1 MVKRHAKDG
10 CRHVSDPESAASR
23 RGGSF
28 KPDQRFFEETTVAL
42 ANILVHLD
50 SRPRTAARL
59 DLSLRIAERCG
70 ARLTG
75 MFAEKAEAHV
85 VGLVAAWPSERY
97 VAARE
102 KAEAAFTASTAV
114 LKDRAAF
121 IDVNR
126 GSDHEIIRRATE
138 IARAFDL
145 VVLGQAQ
152 DDVPVPAR
160 LPDEVIAESGR
171 PVLVVPYVGTYTDVG
186 ARPLF
191 AWHSERGA
199 ARAAFDA
206 LPLIKSGCQAL
217 IAEVGHQGDR
227 RYEFADLLVA
237 NLARH
242 NVKARYQHVV
252 VDDISVSDALLSA
265 ISDHSADLMAIGAF
279 DAGWRFLFGHG
290 SGTPQILA
298 HMTAPVL
305 FSH

>member
-1 MVKRHAKDG
+1 M
-10 CRHVSDPESAASR
+10 
-23 RGGSF
+23 
-28 KPDQRFFEETTVAL
+28 TI
-42 ANILVHLD
+42 ANVLVHLD

-59 DLSLRIAERCG
+59 GLSVRIAERCG

-85 VGLVAAWPSERY
+85 VGTVVAWPSERY
-97 VAARE
+97 VAARD
-102 KAEAAFTASTAV
+102 KAKAAFAALTAT
-114 LKDRAAF
+114 LKDRTDF
-121 IDVNR
+121 IDLNR
-126 GSDHEIIRRATE
+126 GSDHEIVRRATE
-138 IARAFDL
+138 IARTFDL
-145 VVLGQAQ
+145 IVLGQAQ
-152 DDVPVPAR
+152 DDVPVPAK
-160 LPDEVIAESGR
+160 LPDEVIAECGR
-171 PVLVVPYVGTYTDVG
+171 PVLVVPYVGTYADVG

-191 AWHSERGA
+191 AWHCERGA

-206 LPLIKSGCQAL
+206 LPLVQSGCEAL
-217 IAEVGHQGDR
+217 VVEVGHKGDH

-242 NVKARYQHVV
+242 KVNARYQHVIV
-252 VDDISVSDALLSA
+252 EDISVSDALLSA

>member
-1 MVKRHAKDG
+1 M
-10 CRHVSDPESAASR
+10 
-23 RGGSF
+23 
-28 KPDQRFFEETTVAL
+28 AL

-50 SRPRTAARL
+50 STPRAGARL
-59 DLSLRIAERCG
+59 TLSLRIAERCG

-75 MFAEKAEAHV
+75 MFAERAEAHMVGV
-85 VGLVAAWPSERY
+85 VATWPSAHY
-97 VAARE
+97 VAARD
-102 KAEAAFTASTAV
+102 KAQAAFAAATAP

-126 GSDHEIIRRATE
+126 GSDHEIVRRATE
-138 IARAFDL
+138 IARTFDL
-145 VVLGQAQ
+145 IVLGQAQ
-152 DDVPVPAR
+152 DDVPVPAK

-206 LPLIKSGCQAL
+206 LPLLTGGCKAL
-217 IAEVGHQGDR
+217 IVEVGHKGDQ
-227 RYEFADLLVA
+227 RYEFSDLLVA
-237 NLARH
+237 NLASH
-242 NVKARYQHVV
+242 KVDARYQHAV

>member
-1 MVKRHAKDG
+1 MPG
-10 CRHVSDPESAASR
+10 SGE
-23 RGGSF
+23 RGEPPGRGF
-28 KPDQRFFEETTVAL
+28 KPDQRIFEETTMAL

-59 DLSLRIAERCG
+59 GLSLRIAERCG

-75 MFAEKAEAHV
+75 MFGERAEAHV
-85 VGLVAAWPSERY
+85 VGMVASWPSAHY
-97 VAARE
+97 VAARD
-102 KAEAAFTASTAV
+102 KAQAAFAAATAP

-126 GSDHEIIRRATE
+126 GSDHEIVRRATE

-145 VVLGQAQ
+145 IVLGQAQ
-152 DDVPVPAR
+152 DDVPVPAK
-160 LPDEVIAESGR
+160 LPDEVIAECGR
-171 PVLVVPYVGTYTDVG
+171 PVMVVPYVGTYADVG

-191 AWHSERGA
+191 AWHSARGA

-206 LPLIKSGCQAL
+206 LPLIANGCEAL
-217 IAEVGHQGDR
+217 IVEVGHKGDQ
-227 RYEFADLLVA
+227 RYEFSDLLVA

-242 NVKARYQHVV
+242 KVKARYQHVV

-290 SGTPQILA
+290 SGTLHILA

>member
-1 MVKRHAKDG
+1 M
-10 CRHVSDPESAASR
+10 
-23 RGGSF
+23 
-28 KPDQRFFEETTVAL
+28 AL

-50 SRPRTAARL
+50 STPRTAARL
-59 DLSLRIAERCG
+59 GLSLRLAERCG

-85 VGLVAAWPSERY
+85 VGTVAAWPSEHY
-97 VAARE
+97 VAARN
-102 KAEAAFTASTAV
+102 KAQAAFAASTAP
-114 LKDRAAF
+114 LKDRATF

-126 GSDHEIIRRATE
+126 GSDHEIVRRATE

-152 DDVPVPAR
+152 DDVPVPAK

-171 PVLVVPYVGTYTDVG
+171 PVLVVPYVGTYADVG

-206 LPLIKSGCQAL
+206 LPLIKNGCEAL
-217 IAEVGHQGDR
+217 IVEVGHKGDR
-227 RYEFADLLVA
+227 RYEFSDLLVG

-242 NVKARYQHVV
+242 KVNARYQHVV
-252 VDDISVSDALLSA
+252 VEDISVTDALLGA

>member
-1 MVKRHAKDG
+1 MVDRQAG
-10 CRHVSDPESAASR
+10 TANRHVPCSGKAPLR
-23 RGGSF
+23 RGELRAG
-28 KPDQRFFEETTVAL
+28 PTAFEETTMAL
-42 ANILVHLD
+42 TNILVHLD

-59 DLSLRIAERCG
+59 GLSQRIAERCG

-75 MFAEKAEAHV
+75 MFAEKAEAHM
-85 VGLVAAWPSERY
+85 VGLVATWPSAHY
-97 VAARE
+97 VAARD
-102 KAEAAFTASTAV
+102 KAQAAFAAATGP

-126 GSDHEIIRRATE
+126 GSDHEILRRATE

-152 DDVPVPAR
+152 DDAPVPAK
-160 LPDEVIAESGR
+160 LPDELIAESGR
-171 PVLVVPYVGTYTDVG
+171 PVLVVPYVGTYADVG

-206 LPLIKSGCQAL
+206 LPLLTGGCEAL
-217 IAEVGHQGDR
+217 IVEVGHKGDP
-227 RYEFADLLVA
+227 RYEFSELLVA
-237 NLARH
+237 NLAH
-242 NVKARYQHVV
+242 HKVNARYQHAV

-279 DAGWRFLFGHG
+279 DTGWRILFGHG

>member
-1 MVKRHAKDG
+1 M
-10 CRHVSDPESAASR
+10 
-23 RGGSF
+23 
-28 KPDQRFFEETTVAL
+28 TL

-50 SRPRTAARL
+50 SGPRTATRL
-59 DLSLRIAERCG
+59 GLGLRIAERCG

-75 MFAEKAEAHV
+75 MFAEKAEART
-85 VGLVAAWPSERY
+85 VGLVASWPSAHY
-97 VAARE
+97 VAARD
-102 KAEAAFTASTAV
+102 KAEAGFVAAAAP

-126 GSDHEIIRRATE
+126 GSDHEIVPRATA
-138 IARAFDL
+138 IARCFDL
-145 VVLGQAQ
+145 IVIGQAQ
-152 DDVPVPAR
+152 DDVAVPAK
-160 LPDEVIAESGR
+160 LPDEIIAESGR
-171 PVLVVPYVGTYTDVG
+171 PVLVVPYVGTYADVG

-191 AWHSERGA
+191 AWHSARGA

-206 LPLIKSGCQAL
+206 LPLLTSGCEAL
-217 IAEVGHQGDR
+217 IIEVGHRGDQ
-227 RYEFADLLVA
+227 RYEFSDLLVA

-242 NVKARYQHVV
+242 KVSARYQHVV

-279 DAGWRFLFGHG
+279 DAGWRVLFGHG

>member
-1 MVKRHAKDG
+1 MVGR
-10 CRHVSDPESAASR
+10 P
-23 RGGSF
+23 SF
-28 KPDQRFFEETTVAL
+28 KPDKRFFEETTMTI
-42 ANILVHLD
+42 ANVLVHLD

-59 DLSLRIAERCG
+59 DLSVRIAERCG

-75 MFAEKAEAHV
+75 MFAERAEAHV
-85 VGLVAAWPSERY
+85 VGTVVAWPSERY
-97 VAARE
+97 VAAQE
-102 KAEAAFTASTAV
+102 KAKAAFAAATAP
-114 LKDRAAF
+114 LKDRTDF
-121 IDVNR
+121 MDLNR
-126 GSDHEIIRRATE
+126 GSDHEIVRRATE
-138 IARAFDL
+138 VARTFDL
-145 VVLGQAQ
+145 IVLGQAQ
-152 DDVPVPAR
+152 DDVPVPGK
-160 LPDEVIAESGR
+160 LPDEVIAECGR
-171 PVLVVPYVGTYTDVG
+171 PVLVVPYVGTYADVG

-191 AWHSERGA
+191 AWHGERGA

-206 LPLIKSGCQAL
+206 LPLVKSGCEAL
-217 IAEVGHQGDR
+217 IVEVGHKGDH

-242 NVKARYQHVV
+242 KVNARYQHVIV
-252 VDDISVSDALLSA
+252 EDISVSDVLLSA

>member
-1 MVKRHAKDG
+1 M
-10 CRHVSDPESAASR
+10 
-23 RGGSF
+23 
-28 KPDQRFFEETTVAL
+28 AL

-59 DLSLRIAERCG
+59 ALGLRIAERSG

-75 MFAEKAEAHV
+75 MFAEKAQAHQ
-85 VGLVAAWPSERY
+85 VGMAASWPSPHY

-102 KAEAAFTASTAV
+102 KAQTAFAAATAP

-126 GSDHEIIRRATE
+126 GSDHEIIPRAVA
-138 IARAFDL
+138 IARCFDL

-152 DDVPVPAR
+152 DEVPVPAK
-160 LPDEVIAESGR
+160 LPDELIAESGR
-171 PVLVVPYVGTYTDVG
+171 PVLVVPYVGTYADVG

-191 AWHSERGA
+191 AWHSARGA

-206 LPLIKSGCQAL
+206 LPLLTSGCDAL
-217 IAEVGHQGDR
+217 IVEVGHKGDQ
-227 RYEFADLLVA
+227 RYEFSDLLVA
-237 NLARH
+237 SLARH
-242 NVKARYQHVV
+242 KVNARYQHVV

-279 DAGWRFLFGHG
+279 DAGWRFLFGLG

>member
-10 CRHVSDPESAASR
+10 GRHVPDPESAASR
-23 RGGSF
+23 RGASF
-28 KPDQRFFEETTVAL
+28 KPDQRFFEETTMAL

-59 DLSLRIAERCG
+59 GLSLRIAERCG

-75 MFAEKAEAHV
+75 MFAERAEAHV
-85 VGLVAAWPSERY
+85 VGTVATWPSERY
-97 VAARE
+97 VAARD
-102 KAEAAFTASTAV
+102 KAQAAFAAATAP
-114 LKDRAAF
+114 LEDRAAF

-126 GSDHEIIRRATE
+126 GSDHEIVRRATE

-152 DDVPVPAR
+152 DDVPVPAK

-171 PVLVVPYVGTYTDVG
+171 PVLVVPYVGTYADVG

-191 AWHSERGA
+191 AWHGERGA

-206 LPLIKSGCQAL
+206 LPLVTNGCEAL
-217 IAEVGHQGDR
+217 IVEVGHKGDQ
-227 RYEFADLLVA
+227 RYEFSDLLVA

-242 NVKARYQHVV
+242 KVDARYQHVV
-252 VDDISVSDALLSA
+252 VEDISVSDALLSA

>member
-1 MVKRHAKDG
+1 MCWG
-10 CRHVSDPESAASR
+10 AAR
-23 RGGSF
+23 RRD
-28 KPDQRFFEETTVAL
+28 KAAPAVRT
-42 ANILVHLD
+42 
-50 SRPRTAARL
+50 SRPFVDPARSV
-59 DLSLRIAERCG
+59 DCG
-70 ARLTG
+70 QATSKGR
-75 MFAEKAEAHV
+75 
-85 VGLVAAWPSERY
+85 PSPRP
-97 VAARE
+97 
-102 KAEAAFTASTAV
+102 
-114 LKDRAAF
+114 
-121 IDVNR
+121 
-126 GSDHEIIRRATE
+126 GRATE
-138 IARAFDL
+138 IARTFDR
-145 VVLGQAQ
+145 VVLGQAE

-186 ARPLF
+186 AHPLF

-206 LPLIKSGCQAL
+206 LPLLTGGCKAL
-217 IAEVGHQGDR
+217 IVEVGHKGDH
-227 RYEFADLLVA
+227 RYEFSDLLVA
-237 NLARH
+237 KLASH
-242 NVKARYQHVV
+242 KVDARYQHAV

>member
-1 MVKRHAKDG
+1 M
-10 CRHVSDPESAASR
+10 
-23 RGGSF
+23 
-28 KPDQRFFEETTVAL
+28 AL

-59 DLSLRIAERCG
+59 SLSLRIAERCG

-75 MFAEKAEAHV
+75 MFAERAHV
-85 VGLVAAWPSERY
+85 VGTVATWPSESY
-97 VAARE
+97 VAARD
-102 KAEAAFTASTAV
+102 KAQAAFAAATAP

-126 GSDHEIIRRATE
+126 GSDHEIVRRATE

-152 DDVPVPAR
+152 DDVPVPAK

-171 PVLVVPYVGTYTDVG
+171 PVLVVPYVGTYADVG

-206 LPLIKSGCQAL
+206 LPLLVGGCKAV
-217 IAEVGHQGDR
+217 IVEVGHKGGQ
-227 RYEFADLLVA
+227 RYEFSDLLVA

-242 NVKARYQHVV
+242 KVDARYQHVV
-252 VDDISVSDALLSA
+252 VEDISVSDALLSA